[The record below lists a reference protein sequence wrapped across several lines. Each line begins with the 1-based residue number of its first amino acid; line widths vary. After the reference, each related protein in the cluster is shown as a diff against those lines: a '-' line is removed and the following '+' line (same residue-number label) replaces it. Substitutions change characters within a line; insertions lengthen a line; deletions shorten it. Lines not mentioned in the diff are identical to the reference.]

1 MDKSSISCSGD
12 GLGIC
17 DVVVCILGVLLLLL
31 LLLLLSVGVVSTVV
45 VAATAAATDN
55 FCIRCCQ
62 TKFVALRLLRDIA
75 VIDDLHC

>member
-17 DVVVCILGVLLLLL
+17 DVVVCILGVLLL

>member
-31 LLLLLSVGVVSTVV
+31 LLLSAVVSSLGFRQQHWMASSAVTVAEQPSLEWV
-45 VAATAAATDN
+45 CLPT
-55 FCIRCCQ
+55 
-62 TKFVALRLLRDIA
+62 
-75 VIDDLHC
+75 